1 MRKTFLMKQ
10 ASQFLK
16 ITIISLITASPELSL
31 ILIIK
36 TIQRAGPTGVWGA
49 ERSPACPSGHL
60 ACVCPLRRHPA
71 LSFLPTRELGPRS
84 QALTINTNG
93 LKRGPKSWPGVS
105 PGGSRLVWQRAPHQD
120 PKASPKDVG
129 AAASVS
135 PCRPAG
141 RPVLGQS
148 HRGPQ
153 GGIAHTA
160 FRNLPGWEAGK
171 MPRLSLQSR
180 KGSGVQPWVK
190 MQETT

>member
-1 MRKTFLMKQ
+1 MSF
-10 ASQFLK
+10 
-16 ITIISLITASPELSL
+16 
-31 ILIIK
+31 
-36 TIQRAGPTGVWGA
+36 RAPGLCVPPQEA
-49 ERSPACPSGHL
+49 PS
-60 ACVCPLRRHPA
+60 
-71 LSFLPTRELGPRS
+71 LSFLPTRELGPP

-93 LKRGPKSWPGVS
+93 LKRGPKSWPGAS
-105 PGGSRLVWQRAPHQD
+105 PGGSHLVWQRAPHQD

-153 GGIAHTA
+153 GSTAHTA
-160 FRNLPGWEAGK
+160 FRNLPGWEPGK